1 MDDALPTQPL
11 PEMTPFNLEHFARH
25 LIAETLFYDEEYGA
39 LGNLSL
45 IDPEARRER
54 YIASY
59 LPDEGLFTIEEALE
73 WEDGPAPGEED
84 AIGYMLAVESEEYG
98 TYETPEEAAE
108 VLLQLAHEQSLLPSI
123 TLLFE
128 EDELI

>member
-1 MDDALPTQPL
+1 MDDALPTQPQ
-11 PEMTPFNLEHFARH
+11 PKMTPFNLEHFARQ
-25 LIAETLFYDEEYGA
+25 LLAETLFYDEEYGA

-45 IDPEARRER
+45 IDPEMGRER

-59 LPDEGLFTIEEALE
+59 LPDDGLFTIDEALD
-73 WEDGPAPGEED
+73 WEDGPAPGEDDE
-84 AIGYMLAVESEEYG
+84 IGYRLAIDSEEYG
-98 TYETPEEAAE
+98 TYELPEEAAQ
-108 VLLQLAHEQSLLPSI
+108 VLLQLANEQGLLPSI

>member
-1 MDDALPTQPL
+1 MDDVLPTQPQ
-11 PEMTPFNLEHFARH
+11 PQMTPFNLEHFARH

-45 IDPEARRER
+45 IDPDALRER
-54 YIASY
+54 YVASY
-59 LPDEGLFTIEEALE
+59 LPDDGLFTIDEALE
-73 WEDGPAPGEED
+73 WEGGPAPGEED
-84 AIGYMLAVESEEYG
+84 DIGYRLAVESEEYG

-108 VLLQLAHEQSLLPSI
+108 VLLQLASEQGLLPSI

>member
-1 MDDALPTQPL
+1 
-11 PEMTPFNLEHFARH
+11 MTSFNIDHFARR

-45 IDPEARRER
+45 VDPNAGRER

-59 LPDEGLFTIEEALE
+59 LPEDGSFAIEEAVE
-73 WEDGPAPGEED
+73 WEDASDLEVED
-84 AIGYMLAVESEEYG
+84 EIGYVLAVDTEEYG
-98 TYETPEEAAE
+98 AYETPEEAAE
-108 VLLQLAHEQSLLPSI
+108 VLLQLARQHSLMPSI

-128 EDELI
+128 EDEVI